1 MTSNISLSYPNRIDE
16 CTIAETTSTTWTT
29 SLPLSNIQNPVIKR
43 VARSTIGYRTSTLK
57 INLPYEPRSIG
68 VVSLINHNLTTN
80 AKVRVIAYSGLD
92 FGGDV
97 RFDSGSDFRAW
108 TILYPIYS
116 ENTAGTK
123 YPWESRNWWLGSI
136 EEDQRKSYTSMATYY
151 PTENAMVRSVK
162 IIIDDTPTISATS
175 TTSVTVGTGEKTFTV
190 ATGLSFIAGQEITIY
205 KTSDNT
211 TFVAGT
217 INSYSPTTGALV
229 LNSTSYGGTSS
240 HSAWSV
246 INGENYIEIGR
257 VFLGRTVEPSINPFY
272 GEISQGYV
280 DLTEIQR
287 SVDNTKYYYI
297 KPKMRTL
304 ACTLKHLTQEEAF
317 SGFYDAQREV
327 GLSGELLYS
336 YSKPDYIGNINMT
349 VDKNF
354 YARTFL
360 CNFSELSPI
369 ENPFVNGFQ
378 TSLKLEEIV

>member
-16 CTIAETTSTTWTT
+16 CTITETTATTWNAL
-29 SLPLSNIQNPVIKR
+29 LPLSNIQNPVIKR
-43 VARSTIGYRTSTLK
+43 VARSTIGDRTSTLK
-57 INLPYEPRSIG
+57 VNLPYEPRSIG

-80 AKVRVIAYSGLD
+80 AKIRYIGYSGLD
-92 FGGDV
+92 FTGDI
-97 RFDSGSDFRAW
+97 RFDSGADFRAW

-136 EEDQRKSYTSMATYY
+136 EEDQRKSYTSMGTYY
-151 PTENAMVRSVK
+151 PDDNAMVRSVK
-162 IIIDDTPTISATS
+162 IIIDDTPSVSATS
-175 TTSVTVGTGEKTFTV
+175 TTSVTVGTGEKSFTV
-190 ATGLSFIAGQEITIY
+190 GTNLSFIAGQEITIY
-205 KTSDNT
+205 KTGTIT

-217 INSYSPTTGALV
+217 VQYYAPSTGALV
-229 LNSTSYGGTSS
+229 LNSTAYGGTGS

-246 INGENYIEIGR
+246 INGENFIEIGR
-257 VFLGRTVEPSINPFY
+257 VFLGRTIEPSINPAY
-272 GEISQGYV
+272 GDIQQGYT

-304 ACTLKHLTQEEAF
+304 ACILKHITQDEAF

-327 GLSGELLYS
+327 GLSGEMLYS
-336 YSKPDYIGNINMT
+336 YSKPDYIGSINMT

-378 TSLKLEEIV
+378 TALKLEEIV